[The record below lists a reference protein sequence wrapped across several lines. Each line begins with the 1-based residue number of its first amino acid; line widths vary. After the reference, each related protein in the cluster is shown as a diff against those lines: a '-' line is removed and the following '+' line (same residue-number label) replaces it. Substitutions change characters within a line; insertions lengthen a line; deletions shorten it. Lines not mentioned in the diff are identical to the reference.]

1 MGELTGPWDT
11 EHSEVPCHCP
21 SSCSVTAGS
30 DKEPTKNKLKAI
42 AHKQCWHSATGDD
55 WTESFFQRSSPAIS
69 SPGNSKSG
77 SPNMRK
83 A

>member
-42 AHKQCWHSATGDD
+42 AHKQC
-55 WTESFFQRSSPAIS
+55 
-69 SPGNSKSG
+69 
-77 SPNMRK
+77 
-83 A
+83 